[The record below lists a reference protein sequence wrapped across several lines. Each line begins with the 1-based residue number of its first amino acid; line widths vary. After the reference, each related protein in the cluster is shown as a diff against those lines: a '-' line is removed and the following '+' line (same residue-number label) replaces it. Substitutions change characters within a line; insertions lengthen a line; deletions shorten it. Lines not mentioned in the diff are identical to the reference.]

1 MNLTDTKPDAGGSV
15 GLAKASFLAGMP
27 SEYNTPAIIV
37 QRLQRL
43 YRVSEHHAVTIARL
57 ASLGPQ
63 EGR

>member
-1 MNLTDTKPDAGGSV
+1 MNLSNAKPGAGDA

-27 SEYNTPAIIV
+27 CEYNSPTIVV

-43 YRVSEHHAVTIARL
+43 YRVSEHHAATIARL
-57 ASLGPQ
+57 AALGPE

>member
-1 MNLTDTKPDAGGSV
+1 MQIDIANPAAGVSA
-15 GLAKASFLAGMP
+15 GLAKAVSLAGTQ
-27 SEYNTPAIIV
+27 SEYNNLTLIV

-43 YRVSEHHAVTIARL
+43 YRVSDLHAATIARL

>member
-1 MNLTDTKPDAGGSV
+1 MNPTNAKPGAGDA

-27 SEYNTPAIIV
+27 CEYNTPIIVV

-43 YRVSEHHAVTIARL
+43 YRVSEAHAATIARL